1 MRPFHAQRLAIP
13 LPEDP
18 LAVAKAWLS
27 QAFAEEVQPNPNA
40 MVLASADLKGQP
52 SARVVLCKD
61 IILPAGIVVFFTNY
75 ESHKGRELSINPR
88 AAAVFHWDNLHR
100 QVRVEGVVVK
110 SPAQESDEYV
120 ASRPWQSRI
129 GAWASQQSRPVG
141 SREELVEALRTT
153 GKRFTPAPV
162 GPDVTHADDQP
173 KHVEVP
179 RPPHW
184 GGFQLWAEAVEL
196 WVEGDYRIHDR
207 ARWVRTLAP
216 NPDGTTFNPTP
227 WRAQRLQP

>member
-1 MRPFHAQRLAIP
+1 MRPFHAQRLATP

-18 LAVAKAWLS
+18 LVVAKAWLS

-40 MVLASADLKGQP
+40 MVLASADLNGQP

-61 IILPAGIVVFFTNY
+61 IILPEGIVVFFTNY
-75 ESHKGRELSINPR
+75 ESNKGRELAANPR

-100 QVRVEGVVVK
+100 QVRVEGFVVK
-110 SPAQESDEYV
+110 SPPHESDEYF

-141 SREELVEALRTT
+141 SREELVEALRTHSR
-153 GKRFTPAPV
+153 RFTSAPV
-162 GPDVTHADDQP
+162 GPDAADSDDQT

-184 GGFQLWAEAVEL
+184 GGFKLWAEAVEL

-207 ARWVRTLAP
+207 ARWIRTLTP
-216 NPDGTTFNPTP
+216 TTDGTSFNATP
-227 WRAQRLQP
+227 WHAQRLQP